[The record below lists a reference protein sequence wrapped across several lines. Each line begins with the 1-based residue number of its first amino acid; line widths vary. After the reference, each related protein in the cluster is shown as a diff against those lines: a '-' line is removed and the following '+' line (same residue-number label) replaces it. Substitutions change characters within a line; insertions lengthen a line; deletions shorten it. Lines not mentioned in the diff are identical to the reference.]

1 MEDRL
6 DRVRK
11 SLVLVIGTL
20 FILFHLYTAMFGV
33 LDGLTQRNLHLTMM
47 LLVVFLLKPSKLKYI
62 GPVYDLVLMI
72 ATLAVGAYMHVA
84 SADMAYRAGTVYMID
99 NVCCM
104 VLIVLILVGVKRVMG
119 WAMPIISFIDVYKRQ
134 GGKRLTNPYN

>member
-62 GPVYDLVLMI
+62 GLVYDLVLMI

-84 SADMAYRAGTVYMID
+84 SAEGQSQ
-99 NVCCM
+99 
-104 VLIVLILVGVKRVMG
+104 ILCKGQMWCK
-119 WAMPIISFIDVYKRQ
+119 
-134 GGKRLTNPYN
+134 